1 MRNYCKLI
9 VIFGIWEPQGVS
21 IHTAK
26 MIFYQIIHMFNTIQS
41 LWTGWLFV
49 VWYIYIYIYIIYT
62 IYIHILYI
70 CTLLKKYLKGEMLCL
85 HIGFTTFIFYTIS
98 SYHHSKIFMSYYH
111 DSMKRHH
118 NGSPHDRFLG
128 VVSLNITSSC
138 TLHLFNLVFIKRN
151 RFTFTESFLVLVN
164 MNIKSDISRQI
175 FSHWLHVLLLQYYLM
190 TRRNFRC
197 PSNSLQQDVKNEQV
211 LIDSVV
217 LSMEIWYQTIYK
229 Q

>member
-21 IHTAK
+21 IHAAK
-26 MIFYQIIHMFNTIQS
+26 MFFYQIIHMFNTIQS

-49 VWYIYIYIYIIYT
+49 VWYIYIYIYYIYT

-111 DSMKRHH
+111 DSIKRHH

-164 MNIKSDISRQI
+164 MNLKSDISRQI

>member
-1 MRNYCKLI
+1 MNNFFWLKFHEKLLQTNSHLWHMGTSRCQYSYSKNDFLPNYSYVQHNTVI
-9 VIFGIWEPQGVS
+9 VDRMAVCC
-21 IHTAK
+21 
-26 MIFYQIIHMFNTIQS
+26 
-41 LWTGWLFV
+41 L
-49 VWYIYIYIYIIYT
+49 IYIYIYYIYT

-111 DSMKRHH
+111 DSIKRHH

-164 MNIKSDISRQI
+164 MNLKSDISRQI

-211 LIDSVV
+211 MIDSVV
-217 LSMEIWYQTIYK
+217 LSMEI
-229 Q
+229 